1 MKALEKNRRY
11 GYAEYMTLSARNN
24 IFKMGILLSFLCLL
38 LCIFASINVIPVYP
52 SLEEEITRPSES
64 IFRIFFDKFSGT
76 NLLATHYCILALVFF
91 SFSSIIISYFSF
103 EKTQS
108 PEILFV
114 VFFAASFSLESL
126 RLIIPLGKIY
136 EIPSLYMLMAARIIL
151 FGRYFGLFSL
161 FTASVY
167 AVGFKAQKQRNV
179 VTIIA
184 VITLIIV
191 LGIPIDTQ
199 AWDSSLNMITG
210 YTPMFRLIET
220 GAFFITT
227 VSFFIAAWLRSS
239 RDFIYIGA
247 GAALAFLGR
256 NILLGAGTWVGL
268 PTGLLFLAV
277 GTWLICTRL
286 HKIYLWL

>member
-1 MKALEKNRRY
+1 MED
-11 GYAEYMTLSARNN
+11 
-24 IFKMGILLSFLCLL
+24 
-38 LCIFASINVIPVYP
+38 
-52 SLEEEITRPSES
+52 EITRSSKS
-64 IFRIFFDKFSGT
+64 IFRAFLEKFPGS
-76 NLLATHYCILALVFF
+76 NLLATHYGILALVFF
-91 SFSSIIISYFSF
+91 SFISIVLSYFSF

-114 VFFAASFSLESL
+114 VLFAAAFSLEAL

-136 EIPSLYMLMAARIIL
+136 EIPSLYMLVAARIIL

-167 AVGFKAQKQRNV
+167 AVGFKAQRQRNV
-179 VTIIA
+179 IIIIA

-191 LGIPIDTQ
+191 LGVPIDTY
-199 AWDSSLNMITG
+199 AWDSSLNMING
-210 YTPMFRLIET
+210 YTSMFRLIET
-220 GAFFITT
+220 GTFLITT

-247 GAALAFLGR
+247 GAALVFLGR
-256 NILLGAGTWVGL
+256 IILLSAVNWVGL
-268 PTGLLFLAV
+268 PLGLLFLAV

>member
-1 MKALEKNRRY
+1 MED
-11 GYAEYMTLSARNN
+11 
-24 IFKMGILLSFLCLL
+24 
-38 LCIFASINVIPVYP
+38 
-52 SLEEEITRPSES
+52 EITHPAES
-64 IFRIFFDKFSGT
+64 IFRVFSDKFPGT
-76 NLLATHYCILALVFF
+76 NLLATHYCILSLVFF
-91 SFSSIIISYFSF
+91 SFLSIVLSYFSF

-114 VFFAASFSLESL
+114 VLFAASFSLESL
-126 RLIIPLGKIY
+126 RLIIPLGEIY

-161 FTASVY
+161 FTASLY

-179 VTIIA
+179 ITIIA

-191 LGIPIDTQ
+191 LGVPIDTQ
-199 AWDSSLNMITG
+199 AWDSSLKMISG
-210 YTPMFRLIET
+210 YTSMFRLIET
-220 GAFFITT
+220 GAFLITT
-227 VSFFIAAWLRSS
+227 ISFFIAAWVRSS
-239 RDFIYIGA
+239 RDLIFIGA

-256 NILLGAGTWVGL
+256 NILLSAGTWVGL
-268 PTGLLFLAV
+268 PMGLLLLAA